1 MLPTPHLRD
10 MEVLANDIFN
20 GYREMYYEGGASSV
34 YFWDL
39 DDNAFAACVLF
50 MKGEPLASPRLAS
63 PRLPSPH
70 PPLALAPRGLCPT
83 CPPAHTGG
91 DATRRVHPAADVETR
106 IKGLNAGNWDA
117 IHVVE
122 VKPGASGR

>member
-1 MLPTPHLRD
+1 

-39 DDNAFAACVLF
+39 DDDAFAPP
-50 MKGEPLASPRLAS
+50 PLASPPLPSPPLAS
-63 PRLPSPH
+63 PRLPSPPRTPS
-70 PPLALAPRGLCPT
+70 PPLAVLPRGLCPT
-83 CPPAHTGG
+83 WPPAHAGG
-91 DATRRVHPAADVETR
+91 DATRRAHPAADVETR

>member
-1 MLPTPHLRD
+1 MACHTTIIDCMLYTHDDHTRSLAHLFR
-10 MEVLANDIFN
+10 
-20 GYREMYYEGGASSV
+20 
-34 YFWDL
+34 
-39 DDNAFAACVLF
+39 
-50 MKGEPLASPRLAS
+50 
-63 PRLPSPH
+63 PSPH